1 VRIRPDARVMRTAD
15 DKIEKGTQIREN
27 KKDEAAN

>member
-1 VRIRPDARVMRTAD
+1 MRTAD